1 MEQTALEAKDF
12 LANDAYWKA
21 GKEDKMEVVVVAAP
35 ASPKKKKVAAK
46 KAPPKAAEAP
56 AKEEMKKSPRASIK
70 KAEEKKKPAEKA
82 VAKSKKAA
90 KESVK
95 KARTSGKSARSTL
108 FTGALDGL
116 IASSSAAAS
125 SSSSSSSADDNASK
139 KAELL
144 KSFQAAGPVKGVD
157 VVFSFD
163 TTGSMSG
170 YLMEVKKNLEDMIK
184 QLLTD
189 LPTIRVGIMCHGDY
203 CDKHSAYV
211 TTHKDLSRDADDIVK
226 FVTGVRSTGGGD
238 LPEAYE
244 LALREC
250 SKDMSWNEEHSKAL
264 VVIGD
269 AYPHPPSFT
278 PEHIDWEEEVA
289 DLAKKGV
296 KIYSV
301 QCGGDATST
310 KFFKTMAEA
319 TAGSYMTLKELP
331 LIKDMFM
338 GVCYREGYEMEL
350 ASNAKLYEG
359 VVDDLNKEIESLGV
373 EGGAG
378 RLLRPDESREAISL
392 SNEDM
397 LKVHE
402 AIHGGD
408 DKVELLGASYPIS
421 WGTYGNRFV
430 RINEHGLLFIQQNI
444 ERNTSFAQMA
454 REGKKITWMCKEGKW
469 GVVVNGSID
478 KKLD

>member
-1 MEQTALEAKDF
+1 ME
-12 LANDAYWKA
+12 
-21 GKEDKMEVVVVAAP
+21 
-35 ASPKKKKVAAK
+35 
-46 KAPPKAAEAP
+46 
-56 AKEEMKKSPRASIK
+56 I
-70 KAEEKKKPAEKA
+70 
-82 VAKSKKAA
+82 
-90 KESVK
+90 
-95 KARTSGKSARSTL
+95 
-108 FTGALDGL
+108 
-116 IASSSAAAS
+116 
-125 SSSSSSSADDNASK
+125 
-139 KAELL
+139 
-144 KSFQAAGPVKGVD
+144 
-157 VVFSFD
+157 
-163 TTGSMSG
+163 
-170 YLMEVKKNLEDMIK
+170 KKNLEDMIK

-203 CDKHSAYV
+203 CDKNSTYV

-226 FVTGVRSTGGGD
+226 FVSGVAATYGGD

-250 SKDMSWNEEHSKAL
+250 SRDMHWNADHSKAL

-278 PEHIDWEEEVA
+278 TENIDWEEEVV

-301 QCGGDATST
+301 QCGGDNIAT
-310 KFFKTMAEA
+310 KFFKTMAEG
-319 TAGSYMTLKELP
+319 TGGSYMTLKELP

-350 ASNAKLYEG
+350 ASNAALYAG
-359 VVDDLNKEIESLGV
+359 VVDDLDKEIESLGV

-378 RLLRPDESREAISL
+378 KLLRPEGEKEGSGL

-402 AIHGGD
+402 AIHGGE
-408 DKVELLGASYPIS
+408 DKVELSNGASYPVS

-454 REGKKITWMCKEGKW
+454 REGKKITWMCKPG
-469 GVVVNGSID
+469 
-478 KKLD
+478 